1 MTPIDIY
8 LVDEAVGGVIPGIVN
23 RWVTPWEMTG
33 ECPPANG
40 VGTAPL
46 AAACNGVTGG
56 ISTSL
61 TGPQAQRDRIRAVK
75 APLGLLNQPSRTVR
89 VVQRS
94 LCTPAAAISNG
105 PGSID
110 ACLNTA
116 SLTTVANGLVAGQ
129 YLAPNFEFIFPE
141 NVKQGDIPIPY
152 DIWHL
157 PFIRF
162 GEGTV
167 TPALTPQPW

>member
-1 MTPIDIY
+1 M
-8 LVDEAVGGVIPGIVN
+8 LF
-23 RWVTPWEMTG
+23 R
-33 ECPPANG
+33 
-40 VGTAPL
+40 
-46 AAACNGVTGG
+46 
-56 ISTSL
+56 S
-61 TGPQAQRDRIRAVK
+61 PQAQRDRIRAVK
-75 APLGLLNQPSRTVR
+75 APLGLLSQPSRTVR

-94 LCTPAAAISNG
+94 LCTPAAAAAAPLNG

-110 ACLNTA
+110 ACLKTA
-116 SLTTVANGLVAGQ
+116 NLTTVANGFVAGQ

-162 GEGTV
+162 GEING
-167 TPALTPQPW
+167 PQALIPQPW